1 MLSPNLFDVYILL
14 KPQDKMNKSY
24 EEGSIE
30 WESFGKV
37 QEYIRDQIRKDERDN
52 LLPTFQEFADFIAEE

>member
-1 MLSPNLFDVYILL
+1 
-14 KPQDKMNKSY
+14 MNKSY

>member
-1 MLSPNLFDVYILL
+1 
-14 KPQDKMNKSY
+14 MNKSY

-52 LLPTFQEFADFIAEE
+52 LLPTFQEFADFIAEEWDYTQNFIQVADKICFN